1 MTLQIIVVS
10 DRLATAKTLT
20 ITGRHLIAGGIAAAV
35 LILGL
40 SAGLS
45 YLTLRHAA
53 ELRLPFLEAALSS
66 VHQQEMQRTQEFVR
80 DNVSAIATKVGQ
92 IQAQIVHLDSL
103 GERLSSMAGIKLG
116 DLAAPKV
123 DAAKGGKGAAP
134 GKVGPG
140 GQGGPLIELQRPVTA
155 DELDGEVERLM
166 RLVEQRTDFL
176 TAVEAS
182 LVDKRANASR
192 MPTALPVNSPWNSSA
207 YGWRVDP
214 FTGQRAMHE
223 GVDFPGEV
231 GRAILAAAGGVVI
244 GAEKHPQY
252 GNLVEIDHGNDY
264 TTRYAHCERILV
276 SLGQVVKRG
285 QKVATLGTT
294 GRSTGPHLHFEV
306 RYRGVA
312 QNPSQFL
319 ARASNPGNSAATVA
333 AR

>member
-20 ITGRHLIAGGIAAAV
+20 ITGRHLVAGGIGAAL

-40 SAGLS
+40 SAGIS

-66 VHQQEMQRTQEFVR
+66 VHQQEMQRTQDFVR

-92 IQAQIVHLDSL
+92 IQAQILHLDTL
-103 GERLSSMAGIKLG
+103 GERLSSMAGIKPA
-116 DLAAPKV
+116 DLSATKGEP
-123 DAAKGGKGAAP
+123 AKGAKGAPA
-134 GKVGPG
+134 KTGPG
-140 GQGGPLIELQRPVTA
+140 GQGGPLIEFQQPVTT
-155 DELDGEVERLM
+155 DELGGEVERLM
-166 RLVEQRTDFL
+166 HLVEQRTDFL

-192 MPTALPVNSPWNSSA
+192 MPTALPVNSNWNSSA
-207 YGWRVDP
+207 FGWRVDP

-223 GVDFPGEV
+223 GVDFSGEV
-231 GRAILAAAGGVVI
+231 GSPIVAAAGGVVVA
-244 GAEKHPQY
+244 AERHPQY
-252 GNLVEIDHGNDY
+252 GNLVEVDHGNDY

-306 RYRGVA
+306 RYRGAA

-319 ARASNPGNSAATVA
+319 SRASAPAKVA